1 MGLFSKIKNMF
12 KKDNDVVEEEKKEL
26 EQEVEDDEEEIDESI
41 EKDNEVEEIKNEETT
56 EDEEESDE
64 EMDESIEEDNEVEE
78 IENEE
83 TTEDEEE
90 SDEEIDE
97 SIEED
102 NGVEEIENEETTEDE
117 EESDEEIDESVE
129 EDNEVEDSTDDSE
142 SEQVDEKEETV
153 VEKPKKNIFGFK
165 KKEKVSKEDKIKEEV
180 KVYEKGLSK
189 SREGFVSKLANLTN
203 KYKKITEEYF
213 EELEEILI
221 MADIGV
227 NTVMDFMDRLRA
239 RVKSENITDPSDLK
253 EIIVDELF
261 IIYVNDEVLSN
272 RIKYNENGPTVILF
286 VGVNGVGKTTTIAKI
301 ANKLKDEDKKVLLV
315 GADTFR
321 AGAVSQLQEWSEK
334 VGTGFFGK
342 EQSDPASVVYDGIVK
357 AKEENYDVVLVDTAG
372 RLQNKVN
379 LMKELE
385 KMNKVIDGLIDGG
398 ASETLLVIDATTGQN
413 GISQAKAFKEIT
425 NITGIVLT
433 KLDGTA
439 KGGIVLAI
447 KEEVGIPVKYIG
459 LGERKEDLQVF
470 DIEKYIYGLFKDMM

>member
-1 MGLFSKIKNMF
+1 MGLFNKIKNMF
-12 KKDNDVVEEEKKEL
+12 KKDEDIVIEKEEKEEKQNNEEIEEPVEEFVEEEKEERDTIVCVPEKN
-26 EQEVEDDEEEIDESI
+26 DEEENISENEEIDDSNNEIKEEAVEEDMDDES
-41 EKDNEVEEIKNEETT
+41 NETVEEKS
-56 EDEEESDE
+56 EEESMDREEIICVPDE
-64 EMDESIEEDNEVEE
+64 TEEETIEEDTTDLENEDE
-78 IENEE
+78 IEETKEE
-83 TTEDEEE
+83 
-90 SDEEIDE
+90 
-97 SIEED
+97 
-102 NGVEEIENEETTEDE
+102 V
-117 EESDEEIDESVE
+117 
-129 EDNEVEDSTDDSE
+129 
-142 SEQVDEKEETV
+142 EKEEKV
-153 VEKPKKNIFGFK
+153 KKNSFFGFK
-165 KKEKVSKEDKIKEEV
+165 KKDKKTEEERIQEEV

-203 KYKKITEEYF
+203 KYKKITDEYF
-213 EELEEILI
+213 DELEEILI

-227 NTVMDFMDRLRA
+227 KTVMDFMDRLRA

-272 RIKYNENGPTVILF
+272 RINYNENGPTVILF

-342 EQSDPASVVYDGIVK
+342 EESDPASVVYDGIVK

-385 KMNKVIDGLIDGG
+385 KMNKVIDSLIDGG